1 MAITEYCYNCKYFER
16 WCYNTGG
23 QEDIDN
29 EDYED
34 YCHKDHTD
42 LEFYENDDDCKCPD
56 YTKKD

>member
-1 MAITEYCYNCKYFER
+1 MVMTEDCYNCKYWER

-34 YCHKDHTD
+34 ICHKEHTHM
-42 LEFYENDDDCKCPD
+42 EFFENDDDYKCPD
-56 YTKKD
+56 YTKKN